1 MTERLTCAQR
11 FQNCPTLWRIY
22 SYLTPDDRTK
32 TLTTRTHLHE
42 EDGFEGDVLVHN
54 PDDEDDGWCYNCA
67 GDDHYG
73 DDCPE
78 PRISRAP
85 RPDFSAFSAYNS
97 QNSPFWTGPSTSKRP
112 PRPKRN
118 RPAPSYQPQR
128 DLTVP
133 DEMANVGWR
142 GKQREK
148 QKALE
153 YEKSRKAAEE
163 DDAGSSWFDRPA
175 SFPGRGELSIKG
187 RGSSSST
194 VRKADETAKKAKK
207 KNRKERRASGDR
219 PSRDDDAEFISG
231 GSGTQLEA
239 EYSMDYGSGGGSSK
253 AGNRS
258 RSNSTRSDVSSA
270 RGGSNGGP
278 RGKEP
283 PKQFS
288 FKFGGGPPGGG
299 ASTPV
304 SGIKPSTFAR
314 MGGETRYAGGPSGG
328 SPQQSSSSSS
338 SLLSRLDSEVTNGK
352 GKGKASGGASG
363 KAALAPLSRADLRDA
378 QRKEKERHEEVNSLL
393 ARLGGKKGGRPDWLD
408 SPDRRGGGAGGQG
421 GTSSGGSG
429 AGTPTGSRSRYQGGY
444 R

>member
-1 MTERLTCAQR
+1 L
-11 FQNCPTLWRIY
+11 QNCPTLWRIY
-22 SYLTPDDRTK
+22 SYLTPDERTE
-32 TLTTRTHLHE
+32 TLATRTRLHE
-42 EDGFEGDVLVHN
+42 EGGFEGDVLIHN
-54 PDDEDDGWCYNCA
+54 PDDEYDGWCYNCA

-118 RPAPSYQPQR
+118 RPAASSYQPQR
-128 DLTVP
+128 DLAVP

-153 YEKSRKAAEE
+153 YEKARKAAED

-175 SFPGRGELSIKG
+175 SSGRGELSIKG
-187 RGSSSST
+187 KSSSSST
-194 VRKADETAKKAKK
+194 ARRADESAKKAKK
-207 KNRKERRASGDR
+207 KNRKERRTSGDR
-219 PSRDDDAEFISG
+219 PGRDNADDFVSG

-239 EYSMDYGSGGGSSK
+239 EYALDYGGGGSSM

-258 RSNSTRSDVSSA
+258 RSNSTRSDVSTA
-270 RGGSNGGP
+270 RGSSNGGP
-278 RGKEP
+278 RGGKEP
-283 PKQFS
+283 AKQFS
-288 FKFGGGPPGGG
+288 FKFGGGPPGGAG
-299 ASTPV
+299 ASGSSTPV
-304 SGIKPSTFAR
+304 SGIKPSTFTR
-314 MGGETRYAGGPSGG
+314 MGGDARYAGSSPSGG

-338 SLLSRLDSEVTNGK
+338 LLSRLDTQAGGK
-352 GKGKASGGASG
+352 GKGKASASSSAKSG
-363 KAALAPLSRADLRDA
+363 LAPLSRADLRDA
-378 QRKEKERHEEVNSLL
+378 QRKDKERHEEVNSLL

-408 SPDRRGGGAGGQG
+408 SPDRRGGGGGQSG
-421 GTSSGGSG
+421 ASSGGSG
-429 AGTPTGSRSRYQGGY
+429 TGTPTGSRSRYQGGY